1 MAAQARASG
10 LELPENPQ
18 ARFVKECV
26 AVGVAYVLGLNKKRA
41 ARLVRLLDADKVNA
55 GGK

>member
-26 AVGVAYVLGLNKKRA
+26 AVGVVYVLGLNKKRA